1 MEKDEIEAT
10 AYVMDI
16 KETTFAAEK
25 KKRILK
31 MFYFVVPPSFGFCLH
46 QDPCLML
53 FTTISIYILVMG
65 LLCFCFFP
73 SILKIH
79 LKEKKKKKKKRAD
92 TKECLMMIA
101 SKKF

>member
-25 KKRILK
+25 KENTENVLFCGSSIIWLLSTSRPLFDAVYYYQHLHISDGSIVFLFFS
-31 MFYFVVPPSFGFCLH
+31 FYFK
-46 QDPCLML
+46 D
-53 FTTISIYILVMG
+53 
-65 LLCFCFFP
+65 
-73 SILKIH
+73 